1 MDNLRLIDL
10 LAKET
15 DLELPSIYVLVRK
28 ISKII
33 EEYPID
39 KAEKIL
45 KQRFNIS
52 ESLIKKI
59 IDLK

>member
-1 MDNLRLIDL
+1 MDNLRLVDL
-10 LAKET
+10 LARET
-15 DLELPSIYVLVRK
+15 QLELPSIYVLVRK
-28 ISKII
+28 ISKIM
-33 EEYPID
+33 EEYPTD
-39 KAEKIL
+39 EAEKIL